1 MSRELDVEQIRSLL
15 EELGRRLDDRG
26 VQARLY
32 LVGGA
37 AIAVAINPRRV
48 TDDIDGLFEPYSAVT
63 AVVAEMAAEH
73 DLEPDWLNSRAF
85 TFIAASEPG
94 NVYMDVP
101 GLSVTTASP
110 EHLLA
115 MKMAAYRQQDLEDL
129 KVLFRTIGITTAEE
143 AVEITYTALG
153 GADNDYASMFG
164 DRDEYHLRA
173 RAILAAL
180 ERSDKPGPG
189 ASGGS

>member
-15 EELGRRLDDRG
+15 EELGRRLDAQG

-48 TDDIDGLFEPYSAVT
+48 TDDVDGLFEPYSTVA

-85 TFIAASEPG
+85 TFIAVSEPG

-115 MKMAAYRQQDLEDL
+115 MKMAAFRQQDLEDL
-129 KVLFRTIGITTAEE
+129 KVLFRTIGITTPEE
-143 AVEITYTALG
+143 AVEMTYAALG
-153 GADNDYASMFG
+153 GADSDYASMFG
-164 DRDEYHLRA
+164 DRDEYRLRA
-173 RAILAAL
+173 RAILAAM
-180 ERSDKPGPG
+180 ERSEKPGPG
-189 ASGGS
+189 APGGP